1 MASHEAARRATD
13 AGYTDVS
20 VMADGI
26 FGWKNAGQP
35 LAVASTLT
43 PSDKNSSPPSTHEDE

>member
-1 MASHEAARRATD
+1 MASHEAARRAVK

-26 FGWKNAGQP
+26 AGWKAAGEP
-35 LAVASTLT
+35 TMPAT
-43 PSDKNSSPPSTHEDE
+43 NSQEEN

>member
-1 MASHEAARRATD
+1 MASHEAARRAVQ

-26 FGWKNAGQP
+26 TGWRAAGKPVQ
-35 LAVASTLT
+35 T
-43 PSDKNSSPPSTHEDE
+43 PEGAAATSGS